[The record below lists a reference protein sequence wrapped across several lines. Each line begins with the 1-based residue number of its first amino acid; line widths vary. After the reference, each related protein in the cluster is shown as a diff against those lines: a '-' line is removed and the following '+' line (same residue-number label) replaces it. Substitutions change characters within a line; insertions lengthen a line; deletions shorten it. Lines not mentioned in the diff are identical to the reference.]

1 MSPIDALKTTGQIP
15 VKLSGPTAKAKT
27 ETMPETGAFLKLLSS
42 VSNEETAQEPAAPA
56 ELLAKLEEAL
66 ESLGAIP
73 LKELPPEQQELL
85 AAMIELLTLQTA
97 QQKNK
102 MVGQNPDYVK
112 PETGSPAQ
120 NGPATENQAVN
131 MQLQQKMVELM
142 HQIAQK
148 VQDLQSNTNKE
159 FAVVP
164 IFMGVEKEYILNE
177 PKKVNDTIKLLHE
190 FMATLEEGHTV
201 DGNPAAAKVLG
212 RAGELLQQA
221 TNYASQ
227 FEAAISVP
235 KHTSITLHNA
245 LWLQPELIE
254 PQVKEIS
261 TSRVDPMQP
270 EVSAVPKIPDASI
283 TSKDSIHQE
292 TPALQVDAAKASQT
306 STRTEAPMPPPPVRM
321 TNLAEDLSGI
331 MKSSLRIAGTGEN
344 AQIKV
349 SIFPEHLGHLEIRLS
364 TVDGKVAAQIF
375 TSNLVAKEA
384 LDLQVHQLRNSMVQ
398 QGITVDRIEINQQ
411 GTGTNFSQ
419 QSEQRFAQQQHR
431 QQTFTKNGYHQL
443 EEEAEAFVRPTP
455 SAGTVMSVDYT
466 I

>member
-1 MSPIDALKTTGQIP
+1 MSPIDALKTTGSAA
-15 VKLSGPTAKAKT
+15 VKHVGPTAKVKT
-27 ETMPETGAFLKLLSS
+27 ETPPETGAFSKLLSS
-42 VSNEETAQEPAAPA
+42 VSNEENAQELAAPA

-73 LKELPPEQQELL
+73 LEELPPEQQELL

-97 QQKNK
+97 QQKIG
-102 MVGQNPDYVK
+102 MAGQNPDYVK

-177 PKKVNDTIKLLHE
+177 PKKVNESIKILQE
-190 FMATLEEGHTV
+190 VVADLEKGHAQEGHA
-201 DGNPAAAKVLG
+201 AAAKILG
-212 RAGELLQQA
+212 EAGDGLKTAAGIAAALESALPVSKMESPPVNHLRMQTEQAELQTSEAPAVRVEVVQA
-221 TNYASQ
+221 
-227 FEAAISVP
+227 
-235 KHTSITLHNA
+235 
-245 LWLQPELIE
+245 
-254 PQVKEIS
+254 
-261 TSRVDPMQP
+261 
-270 EVSAVPKIPDASI
+270 
-283 TSKDSIHQE
+283 E
-292 TPALQVDAAKASQT
+292 TPAAPLEAPKAIQPSA
-306 STRTEAPMPPPPVRM
+306 RTEAPAPTVRM
-321 TNLAEDLSGI
+321 TNLADDLSGI
-331 MKSSLRIAGTGEN
+331 MKNTIKLTGSGEN

-364 TVDGKVAAQIF
+364 TVDGKMAAQIF

-384 LDLQVHQLRNSMVQ
+384 LDLQVYQLRNSLVQ
-398 QGITVDRIEINQQ
+398 QGITVDRIEISQQ
-411 GTGTNFSQ
+411 GTGTNFNQ
-419 QSEQRFAQQQHR
+419 QSEQRFAQQQQK
-431 QQTFTKNGYHQL
+431 QQAPAKNGYQRL
-443 EEEAEAFVRPTP
+443 QEETAAFVRPAP